1 MNRSRCLIVIVCA
14 GPLAWG
20 QSPGSFMPAGT
31 MTTPR
36 AHHTATLLN
45 DGRVLVAG
53 GVPAWRMGVLN
64 LDSAELYDPSTRT
77 FTATGKMTAA
87 RNDHTATLLADGR
100 VLIVGGM
107 GSDGRS
113 VVDTAEIYDPATG
126 TFSATGKMTVPRWYT
141 PATLLNNGKVLI
153 AGGCTSGD
161 NLSSAE
167 IYDPSTG
174 TFTATGNMT
183 TGHCG
188 PIAVP
193 LASGK
198 VLILPTN
205 QGYDLGSPELFD
217 ADSWTFHPIDWTA
230 PAQGYAASTANLLT
244 DGKVL
249 MTVSDNSYCFSPNPD
264 AQLYDPATETFS
276 GTGNTIGVRC
286 DSTGTS
292 LSDGTVLITGTYA
305 PSGEN
310 PNELYDPASG
320 AFSATGVMLV
330 PGRFLHTATLLIDGK
345 VLVTGGFYLVNQ
357 PGFQAPSCC
366 LDSTELYT
374 PAEPL
379 PAAALISLSGD
390 GTGQGA
396 VQHAGTYQ
404 LVTADNPAVAGEII
418 VVYCTGFID
427 GAVIPPQVAIGG
439 RLAEVLWFGNTP
451 GYPGLNQINMR
462 VPSGLAPGSSVPVRM
477 NYIGRPSNQVTI
489 GVR

>member
-1 MNRSRCLIVIVCA
+1 MTLAGTLACA
-14 GPLAWG
+14 
-20 QSPGSFMPAGT
+20 QSPGSFTPTGT
-31 MTTPR
+31 MTIPR

-64 LDSAELYDPSTRT
+64 LDSAELYDPSTRM

-87 RNDHTATLLADGR
+87 RNDHTATLLADGT
-100 VLIVGGM
+100 VLIAGGM

-161 NLSSAE
+161 DLSSAE

-174 TFTATGNMT
+174 TFIATGNMT

-217 ADSWTFHPIDWTA
+217 ADSGTFRPIDWAA

-249 MTVSDNSYCFSPNPD
+249 VTVSDNSYCFSPNPD

-292 LSDGTVLITGTYA
+292 LSDGTPLITGTYA

-330 PGRFLHTATLLIDGK
+330 PGRFLHTATLLIDGT
-345 VLVTGGFYLVNQ
+345 VLVTGGFYLIDE

-366 LDSTELYT
+366 LDSAELYT
-374 PAEPL
+374 PAQPL
-379 PAAALISLSGD
+379 PAAALLSLSGD
-390 GTGQGA
+390 GRGQGA
-396 VQHAGTYQ
+396 IWNPQTGQIASP
-404 LVTADNPAVAGEII
+404 DNPASAGDVLSMYSTSLIE
-418 VVYCTGFID
+418 G
-427 GAVIPPQVAIGG
+427 GVIPPQVAIGG
-439 RLAEVLWFGNTP
+439 RLAEILFFGDAP
-451 GYPGLNQINMR
+451 GYPGYNQVNFQ
-462 VPSGLAPGSSVPVRM
+462 VPKGVAPGPAVSVRLT
-477 NYIGRPSNQVTI
+477 YLSRPSNGVTI
-489 GVR
+489 GVQ